1 MQWNPLE
8 YNVEALPVLTGA
20 GPVRYFLYQLV
31 GKETSMTTETKSARG
46 AATRDQILDAA
57 ARLIHR
63 QGYHCTSVDDVLR
76 ETGVGKGNFYYY
88 FKSKEDLGYAII
100 ERVTRGF
107 IDGTLVPAFADPSAD
122 PIEQTHRFLD
132 RVVEIHRERKC
143 VGGCPLGNL
152 ASEMSDVHEG
162 FRRRLADI
170 FVQWRHGVTEALGRG
185 QSDGRLSPGCDPA
198 GVAEFLVAALEGA
211 ILLAKVTRD
220 IAALERCVAELKRH
234 LTLYTASLAEAPA
247 PRELA

>member
-1 MQWNPLE
+1 M
-8 YNVEALPVLTGA
+8 
-20 GPVRYFLYQLV
+20 
-31 GKETSMTTETKSARG
+31 STETKSARG
-46 AATRDQILDAA
+46 AATRDQILDAG

-100 ERVTRGF
+100 DRVTRGF
-107 IDGTLVPAFADPSAD
+107 IDETLVPAFADPAAD
-122 PIEQTHRFLD
+122 PIEQTYRFLD
-132 RVVEIHRERKC
+132 RVVQIHRERNC

-170 FVQWRHGVTEALGRG
+170 FVQWRHGLTEALGRG
-185 QSDGRLSPGCDPA
+185 RAEGYLSSGCEPA
-198 GVAEFLVAALEGA
+198 DVAEFIVAALEGA
-211 ILLAKVTRD
+211 ILLAKVARD
-220 IAALERCVAELKRH
+220 IAMLERCVAELKRH
-234 LTLYTASLAEAPA
+234 LTLYSATPVALARRA
-247 PRELA
+247 